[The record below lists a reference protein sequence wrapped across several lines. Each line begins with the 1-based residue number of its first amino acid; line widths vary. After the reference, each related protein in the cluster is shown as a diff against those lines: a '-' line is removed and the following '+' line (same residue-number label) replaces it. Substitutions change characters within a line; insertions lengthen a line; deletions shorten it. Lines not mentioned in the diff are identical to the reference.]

1 MTSRQF
7 SSRGQLLLVG
17 AVALAVIILGLSV
30 VVNTVLFTENVGTG
44 EDRVESSEISE
55 FTFESQR
62 DVRSLLLRIN
72 HVNETRTVS
81 ELNANVRRRIADY
94 SDGMARMYASS
105 GSKFVDVSYNQTLIT
120 ATRIV
125 QNNDRNFT
133 YSSRG
138 ATVSNWSFTDD
149 RVDIGWFVV
158 NVDLRNTSGEHTT
171 IKVNGESEAI
181 SYQLNR
187 SDGGNGA
194 DLRVQTTYAGGSDT
208 TACESTGG
216 RVLLD
221 LRSGKAFASE
231 CTFRGIETLSPPY
244 SVNVSNGDNIEGQYD
259 LAVDTEWSKDIDTEA
274 ANGSTDDYSACSP
287 GDPGPCLSPIVWK
300 GQVDLTYRSDQT
312 DFTTTRNVSVYGS

>member
-1 MTSRQF
+1 MTSCQF

-55 FTFESQR
+55 FTFESQK

-72 HVNETRTVS
+72 HANETRNTP
-81 ELNANVRRRIADY
+81 ELDESVHSHVANY

-105 GSKFVDVSYNQTLIT
+105 GSTFVDVSYNQTLTT

-125 QNNDRNFT
+125 QSSDRNFT
-133 YSSRG
+133 YSSSG
-138 ATVSNWSFTDD
+138 ATVSNWSFTND

-194 DLRVQTTYAGGSDT
+194 DLRVQTTDSAGGADT
-208 TACESTGG
+208 TTCESTGG

-231 CTFRGIETLSPPY
+231 CTFRGVETLSPPY

-259 LAVDTEWSKDIDTEA
+259 LAVDTEWS
-274 ANGSTDDYSACSP
+274 NGSTDDYSACSP